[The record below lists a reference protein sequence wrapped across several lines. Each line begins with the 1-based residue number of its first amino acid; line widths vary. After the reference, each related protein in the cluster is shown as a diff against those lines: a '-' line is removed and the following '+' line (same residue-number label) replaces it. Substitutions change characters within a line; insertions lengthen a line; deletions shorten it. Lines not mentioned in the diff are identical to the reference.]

1 MENLSNNMSRLHE
14 IMLDLVGKRIKLN
27 MKNGWQISVYLKE
40 LLPTELIVVP
50 SKTDKKIGI
59 IPTDSINYLLEIADE
74 DEWNEEE
81 S

>member
-40 LLPTELIVVP
+40 LLPTELIVAP
-50 SKTDKKIGI
+50 SKTDKKIGVV
-59 IPTDSINYLLEIADE
+59 PTDSINYLLEISDN

-81 S
+81 N